1 MAKEHL
7 ILRKLENIEK
17 EVRQIRARM
26 PDIDSI
32 MTEEDYSSLND
43 YRREKMAGRLHS
55 HESVKKKLDL

>member
-55 HESVKKKLDL
+55 RESVKKRLGL

>member
-17 EVRQIRARM
+17 EVKQIRAHM

-32 MTEEDYSSLND
+32 MTEEDYAFLMD
-43 YRREKMAGRLHS
+43 YRKEKMAGRLHS
-55 HESVKKKLDL
+55 HESVRKKLGL